1 MPATGWDIANGRLQ
15 VNLNVLHM
23 PEGRIQVPNSTTEL
37 YVEIGTNAFDTWDG
51 ILPQREGA
59 FLVAFEPLVD
69 KWATMLARGSKA
81 RKYTPLG
88 HHHERGV
95 IMPFAVS
102 DHDGVAEFHVS
113 PRDGCSS
120 LRRVH
125 VPTRGGWARNGFVR
139 AACAKTVDVRQ
150 VPTVTLRTVLGE
162 WLAGWPVYRMK
173 IDAQGHDLAVVRTA
187 GEGQLA
193 RVREVS
199 MEVLNDECDGIYDG
213 QENCSTVV
221 EAMRGLGFRS
231 SRACA
236 AKGSFTQ
243 GSGCEGN
250 FVFTRGL
257 DGGAT
262 GAAPSPG
269 KGNGRGGSRRMGPG
283 TGPGR
288 GGAKAKGGAPRSRVA
303 RSE

>member
-1 MPATGWDIANGRLQ
+1 M
-15 VNLNVLHM
+15 
-23 PEGRIQVPNSTTEL
+23 
-37 YVEIGTNAFDTWDG
+37 
-51 ILPQREGA
+51 
-59 FLVAFEPLVD
+59 
-69 KWATMLARGSKA
+69 
-81 RKYTPLG
+81 
-88 HHHERGV
+88 
-95 IMPFAVS
+95 
-102 DHDGVAEFHVS
+102 
-113 PRDGCSS
+113 
-120 LRRVH
+120 
-125 VPTRGGWARNGFVR
+125 
-139 AACAKTVDVRQ
+139 
-150 VPTVTLRTVLGE
+150 PTVTLRTVLGE

-187 GEGQLA
+187 GEEQLA

-231 SRACA
+231 SRECA
-236 AKGSFTQ
+236 VKGSFTQ

-269 KGNGRGGSRRMGPG
+269 KGNGRGGSRRTGPG
-283 TGPGR
+283 MGPGR